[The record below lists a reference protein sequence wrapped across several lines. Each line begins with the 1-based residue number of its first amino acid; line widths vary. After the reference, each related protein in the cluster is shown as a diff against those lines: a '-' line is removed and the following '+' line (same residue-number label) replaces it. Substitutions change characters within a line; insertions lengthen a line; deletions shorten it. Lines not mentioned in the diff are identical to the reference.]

1 MAKLLKL
8 RRGTTSQHG
17 SFTGAEGECTVDTD
31 KETLVVH
38 NGSQAGGFPLLRQDL
53 SNLPGGTIDNA
64 DVNTSAAIAGTKI
77 SPNFGSQNLV
87 TTGNVGIGTGA
98 GTSFP
103 LHVVSNNN
111 NTVLRVESTD
121 ADANVGP
128 IIELLRNSG
137 TPADNDALGRIDF
150 RADDAANNESTFARI
165 GVTALDVTNA
175 TEDAKIEFTAV
186 ANDQFNPSFTITGA
200 GVDVTG
206 AITATSTA
214 AITGAVTCGGLTSNS
229 NITIE
234 NDTPSLTLNDSN
246 SENDF
251 RITNLNGTFIIH
263 DNDAGATRMSITS
276 AGQFTF
282 ATNVDFSSGID
293 VTGTITATQPI
304 TTNTLTLNSTSPKI
318 EFEESD
324 GNPDY
329 RIISEGGALFF
340 QDADSGPATRIK
352 INSDGHVD
360 ILGNLYCNAGI
371 DVTGNITVSGTVDGR
386 DLATDGS
393 KLDGIAAGANNI
405 TNNNQLTNGAG
416 YITSASFADVAG
428 GGTFS
433 GDVTFNGGAAAA
445 TIGSG
450 SDIRFTSG
458 SWTGESCKIQH
469 NDNILYIQGGSS
481 SDYNI
486 AFRSNAGGD
495 RLYMSGAGVLYP
507 AGNGTQDLGRTGN
520 RFANIYTSDLHL
532 SNEAKGMNNIDG
544 TWGDWTIVEGESDLF
559 LSNNRSGKKY
569 KFNLTEVS

>member
-103 LHVVSNNN
+103 LHVVSNDN

-121 ADANVGP
+121 PDANVGP

-137 TPADNDALGRIDF
+137 TPADNDNLGRIDF

-165 GVTALDVTNA
+165 GVVALDVTNA
-175 TEDAKIEFTAV
+175 TEDARIDFTAV
-186 ANDQFNPSFTITGA
+186 ANDQFNPSFSITGA

-206 AITATSTA
+206 HATVSSSLTVSGTTALGETLS
-214 AITGAVTCGGLTSNS
+214 ITGNDP
-229 NITIE
+229 NITFV
-234 NDTPSLTLNDSN
+234 DSN
-246 SENDF
+246 NNPDF
-251 RITNLNGTFIIH
+251 KIFANASSLKIVDSTNS
-263 DNDAGATRMSITS
+263 ATRL
-276 AGQFTF
+276 Q
-282 ATNVDFSSGID
+282 V
-293 VTGTITATQPI
+293 
-304 TTNTLTLNSTSPKI
+304 
-318 EFEESD
+318 
-324 GNPDY
+324 
-329 RIISEGGALFF
+329 
-340 QDADSGPATRIK
+340 
-352 INSDGHVD
+352 NSDGHVD
-360 ILGNLYCNAGI
+360 ILGNLDVGAVFDAIGNSTFTGSASFGNNISVTGTSPFIDIVDTDNNSDYKIHNDNGSLKVRDMSNSNATRLQLHGDGTFDVYGNLDANSGL
-371 DVTGNITVSGTVDGR
+371 DVTGNITVTGTVDGR

-458 SWTGESCKIQH
+458 SWTGESCKIQQ
-469 NDNILYIQGGSS
+469 NSNILYIQGGSAS
-481 SDYNI
+481 AYNI
-486 AFRSNAGGD
+486 AFRSNAGAD
-495 RLYMSGAGVLYP
+495 RLYMSGDGVLYP
-507 AGNGTQDLGRTGN
+507 AGNGTQDLGKTNN
-520 RFANIYTSDLHL
+520 RFANIFTSDLHL